1 MMRYELKKIF
11 LKPVNKIVFL
21 ILFIV
26 TITAGLLTI
35 RDVRY
40 LKENG
45 EHISGTAAA
54 RELKK
59 AKNAWRGE
67 LTEDLLKQVIKENE
81 KMRKGIKPQE
91 KYENESDYWNAQDA
105 AFQKTQGIMD
115 IKLMIS
121 RAFSDPDN
129 YDYYKADNVK
139 AGEVGAFY
147 ECRVSNLKKWLDTT
161 EEHYSFAQKK
171 FLIGQYEKLKTPF
184 FYEYADGWKALLDSQ
199 YLPTL
204 MTIIVVIIGFFVAG
218 IFSDE
223 FQYKA
228 DSIFFSS
235 KLGRGRAVGAKL
247 GAGFVTVTAVYWGAV
262 GLYTLFVLCTLGF
275 GGAGCAIQTGNNWE
289 SFYNISYLQE
299 LLLTAIGGYIGSLFI
314 LILAMLVSAKSRS
327 TVFAITIPF
336 ALSCVPMFL
345 GRVPLLT
352 RIMTLFPDQLL
363 RVNKVLEDFIL
374 YEIGGRVIGY
384 IFVCMVLYLVLSVVL
399 LPVVYGVYKRTQIK

>member
-147 ECRVSNLKKWLDTT
+147 ERRVSNLKKWLDTT

-228 DSIFFSS
+228 D
-235 KLGRGRAVGAKL
+235 
-247 GAGFVTVTAVYWGAV
+247 
-262 GLYTLFVLCTLGF
+262 
-275 GGAGCAIQTGNNWE
+275 
-289 SFYNISYLQE
+289 
-299 LLLTAIGGYIGSLFI
+299 
-314 LILAMLVSAKSRS
+314 
-327 TVFAITIPF
+327 
-336 ALSCVPMFL
+336 
-345 GRVPLLT
+345 
-352 RIMTLFPDQLL
+352 
-363 RVNKVLEDFIL
+363 
-374 YEIGGRVIGY
+374 
-384 IFVCMVLYLVLSVVL
+384 
-399 LPVVYGVYKRTQIK
+399 